1 MRRAVLLVCRILGS
15 VALGGLAVSALTP
28 VSDWLVALYA
38 EQPRLEPADAV
49 IVLGA
54 GYSPNSLGDHSL
66 QRLVQGVRLQRR
78 GLAPLLALSGQAPAG
93 QLSEVELRARY
104 ARDLGVPS
112 AAIVALSPANTTRE
126 EAVRARAEL
135 WPRGVRSILLV
146 SGSLHLVRARA
157 VFEREG
163 FRVFPAPADISFS
176 FGSRAAQRVEAA
188 RSLLRELAGQAYYRL
203 AGHL

>member
-1 MRRAVLLVCRILGS
+1 VLRFCRILGA
-15 VALGGLAVSALTP
+15 VALAGLAVAALTP
-28 VSDWLVALYA
+28 ASDWLVARYA
-38 EQPRLEPADAV
+38 EQPRLEPADAI
-49 IVLGA
+49 IVLGG
-54 GYSPNSLGDHSL
+54 GYLPSSLGDHSL

-78 GLAPLLALSGQAPAG
+78 GLAPLLVLSGEAPAG
-93 QLSEVELRARY
+93 QLSEIELRAQY
-104 ARDLGVPS
+104 ARDLALPS
-112 AAIVALSPANTTRE
+112 AAIVALSGANTTRE

-146 SGSLHLVRARA
+146 TGSLHLVRARA

-176 FGSRAAQRVEAA
+176 FGSPAAQRVEAA
-188 RSLLRELAGQAYYRL
+188 RNLLRELAAHAYYRL